1 MIKFRGIEFCGV
13 EYVEGYLLN
22 DGDCLR
28 IFQFGKTPL
37 TPTGFYSG
45 TAINPST
52 LQVMTT
58 DGWADIADVEVVRKK
73 SDVSGSLPIEEVALH
88 AADDWFDTAKL
99 RSDVRADLKS
109 YYEGYR
115 DAMRFCQGNG
125 C

>member
-1 MIKFRGIEFCGV
+1 MIKFRGKAIYAE
-13 EYVEGYLLN
+13 EWVEGSLIDFPEYKGREIIPAEGTSYL
-22 DGDCLR
+22 D
-28 IFQFGKTPL
+28 
-37 TPTGFYSG
+37 
-45 TAINPST
+45 AIDIYPDT

-58 DGWADIADVEVVRKK
+58 DGWADIADVEVVRKA
-73 SDVSGSLPIEEVALH
+73 VSVSLPIEEVALH